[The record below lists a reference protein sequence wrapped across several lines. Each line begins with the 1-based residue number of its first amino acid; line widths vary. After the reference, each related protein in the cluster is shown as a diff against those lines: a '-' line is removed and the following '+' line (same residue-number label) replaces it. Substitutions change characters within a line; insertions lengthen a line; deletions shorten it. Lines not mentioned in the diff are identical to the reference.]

1 MKEVNLEIDDK
12 KYGFFLN
19 LVKYLDFVT
28 VRKAPS
34 KKKLLTSVV
43 KGMKQAK
50 LASEGKIK
58 SRSAKAFLD
67 EL

>member
-1 MKEVNLEIDDK
+1 MKELTLEIDDK
-12 KYGFFLN
+12 KYGFFLD
-19 LVKYLDFVT
+19 LVKHLDFVT
-28 VRKAPS
+28 IRKAPS
-34 KKKLLTSVV
+34 NKELITSVA

-58 SRSAKAFLD
+58 SRSAKDFLN